1 MGSILWREDKG
12 AWYIRYELPPG
23 LDGKRRQRMESC
35 GKGAS
40 EEDARLR
47 LRDREQQR
55 DQGIIVDCSND
66 SVSQYMAKWMQ
77 LGKLDR
83 SPSTH
88 ERYDQLLRLY
98 ILPVLGRQKLTKLR
112 PMQIQS
118 LLNTLRES
126 GRRDGKTGG
135 LAPKTVKHIHDLLRA
150 ALNQAVRWQIL
161 AINPATLVQ
170 PPKVPKPSIHVAS
183 PNDIA
188 RLLAAINDSYYRIPI
203 LIAMATG
210 MRRGEVCA
218 LRFEDFDDQTRT
230 LIVRRSFV
238 QTKSGVTEKS
248 TKTDRPRVILLPADL
263 AEELAALR
271 ESRQASP
278 EDWISLNAT
287 GGKLAPK
294 SLDKAYRRIRRAVGV
309 DVTLHGLRHTQ
320 ATELILAGVPV
331 KTVADRLGHSTVTV
345 TQDIYAHVMPQ
356 HQQPAVDVVEKMLEV
371 KPLIRVV
378 EGK

>member
-1 MGSILWREDKG
+1 MGSILWREDKN
-12 AWYIRYELPPG
+12 AYYIRYELPTG
-23 LDGKRRQRMESC
+23 LDGKRKQRMESC
-35 GKGAS
+35 GIGAS
-40 EEDARLR
+40 EEDARIR

-55 DQGIIVDCSND
+55 DHGIIVDCTND

-98 ILPVLGRQKLTKLR
+98 VLPVLGRQKLTKLR

-126 GRRDGKTGG
+126 GRHDGKTGG

-170 PPKVPKPSIHVAS
+170 PPKVPKPSIRVAS
-183 PNDIA
+183 SDDIA
-188 RLLAAINDSYYRIPI
+188 NLLVAINDSYYRIPI

-218 LRFEDFDDQTRT
+218 LRFEDFNEQTRT
-230 LIVRRSFV
+230 LLVRRSFV
-238 QTKSGVTEKS
+238 QTKAGVIEKS
-248 TKTDRPRVILLPADL
+248 TKTDKPRVILLPSDL
-263 AEELAALR
+263 AEELTAIR
-271 ESRQASP
+271 ESRQAAP
-278 EDWISLNAT
+278 EDWISLNAI

-294 SLDKAYRRIRRAVGV
+294 SLDKVYRRIRRAVGV

-356 HQQPAVDVVEKMLEV
+356 HQQPAVDVVEKMLEA
-371 KPLIRVV
+371 KPSIKVV
-378 EGK
+378 EGR